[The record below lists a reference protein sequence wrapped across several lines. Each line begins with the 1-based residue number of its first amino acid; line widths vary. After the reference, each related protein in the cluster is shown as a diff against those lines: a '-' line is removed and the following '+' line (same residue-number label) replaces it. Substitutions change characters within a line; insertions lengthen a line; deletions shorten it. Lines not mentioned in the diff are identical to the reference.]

1 MKTDFKIGTLE
12 SDFKANGIMYH
23 ISLTLTLSAISRLPS
38 LLDEGY
44 LN

>member
-23 ISLTLTLSAISRLPS
+23 ISLTLSAISRLSS